1 MTKSQ
6 LIHKQNRLV
15 EKTVAELDSAYRQ
28 HYKKVKSFLL
38 KALFPNGT
46 LAPQY
51 SQDYV
56 LSTLQEAARVLET
69 RVAGITERQLKEALL
84 LGLLMYFEDIGSP
97 ISAAEARE
105 ILSLSASGTQLV
117 SEVTRMLN
125 HTTANTSGRIERMV
139 VQAYNQE
146 LLLQVADQ
154 RDNDRLLEL
163 YMMTETEEEFAAAL
177 EAEGFVGIVDSAGR
191 RWKADV
197 YAMMVLRTMLREANV
212 AMQQEQARND
222 GFDLAWIS
230 DHNVDNPCNLWEN
243 TIISLNGADSRFPTY
258 EEAKATLEVFHPNC
272 QHYLNVIRDL
282 ADVPSYVLSTTES
295 KYGIKLQP

>member
-1 MTKSQ
+1 MSKRQ
-6 LIHKQNRLV
+6 LTLKQKKLV
-15 EKTVAELDSAYRQ
+15 EKTIAELDSAYSQ
-28 HYKKVKSFLL
+28 HHKKVKAFLL

-56 LSTLQEAARVLET
+56 LSTLQEAARILET

-97 ISAAEARE
+97 ISVAEARE

-125 HTTANTSGRIERMV
+125 HTPANTSARIERIV
-139 VQAYNQE
+139 GQAYSQE

-154 RDNDRLLEL
+154 RDNERLLEL
-163 YMMTETEEEFAAAL
+163 YMLTETEDEFAAAL
-177 EAEGFVGIVDSAGR
+177 EEEGFVGIVDSAGR
-191 RWKADV
+191 RWKPDV
-197 YAMMVLRTMLREANV
+197 YAMMVLRTMLRESTV
-212 AMQQEQARND
+212 AMQKEQAKSD

-243 TIISLNGADSRFPTY
+243 TIISLNGIDSRFPTY

-282 ADVPSYVLSTTES
+282 ADVPAHVIAATES
-295 KYGIKLQP
+295 KYGIRLQA